1 MISVM
6 SICQKEGIQM
16 ENLNSVSEAYQK
28 FEKFLIE
35 MLGGNYNSY
44 LFGYK
49 VICKI
54 EEYIKNN
61 PEIKVV
67 HCDDDVFASSI
78 IVLIPHPTRG
88 ITVKFIPQCT
98 ELQNTF
104 FLYDRSYEKFVETL
118 NEMKSVYIVQKE
130 KTI

>member
-1 MISVM
+1 
-6 SICQKEGIQM
+6 M
-16 ENLNSVSEAYQK
+16 ENLNSVREASQK

-35 MLGGNYNSY
+35 MLGENYNSY
-44 LFGYK
+44 LFRYK
-49 VICKI
+49 AICKI
-54 EEYIKNN
+54 EEYAKNN

-104 FLYDRSYEKFVETL
+104 FLYDRSYEKFIETL
-118 NEMKSVYIVQKE
+118 NEMKYVYNENKNE
-130 KTI
+130 N

>member
-1 MISVM
+1 
-6 SICQKEGIQM
+6 M
-16 ENLNSVSEAYQK
+16 ENLNSVHEASQK

-54 EEYIKNN
+54 EEYAKNN

-78 IVLIPHPTRG
+78 LVLIPHPTMG
-88 ITVKFIPQCT
+88 ISIMFVPQCT
-98 ELQNTF
+98 NVQNMF
-104 FLYDRSYEKFVETL
+104 FLYDKHYSELIRVLS
-118 NEMKSVYIVQKE
+118 EMKYIYDTDKE
-130 KTI
+130 KSE

>member
-1 MISVM
+1 
-6 SICQKEGIQM
+6 M
-16 ENLNSVSEAYQK
+16 ENLNSVYEVSQK

-54 EEYIKNN
+54 EEYAKNN

-104 FLYDRSYEKFVETL
+104 FLYDRSYEKFIETL
-118 NEMKSVYIVQKE
+118 NEMKYVYNENKNE
-130 KTI
+130 N